1 MNTNR
6 MALEEIDMSV
16 MLKQIEQ
23 ANENNRRNL
32 ERLMEEY
39 DRKVVAEMNGKPMT
53 VTRHNDEFVIR
64 KDGVLE
70 KVASAG

>member
-1 MNTNR
+1 
-6 MALEEIDMSV
+6 MSV
-16 MLKQIEQ
+16 MLDRIKQ

-32 ERLMEEY
+32 DRLMAEY
-39 DRKVVAEMNGKPMT
+39 DRKVVDEMNGKPMT